1 MGRNNLLGAWG
12 EALAAEY
19 LRKKRYKIQA
29 AGYRCRFGEIDLIA
43 MNRTYLVFVEVK
55 LRKSPDFAAAREYVD
70 ARKQDRLRVTAS
82 MYLAQNPTNLR
93 CRFDIIE
100 IYAPEGM
107 DTVRPEINHM
117 EDAFQ

>member
-1 MGRNNLLGAWG
+1 M
-12 EALAAEY
+12 AAEY
-19 LRKKRYKIQA
+19 LRKKRYRILA

-43 MNRTYLVFVEVK
+43 SNRSYLLFVEVK

-70 ARKQDRLRVTAS
+70 GRKQERLRAAAS
-82 MYLAQNPTNLR
+82 MYLARNPTNLR

-100 IYAPEGM
+100 IYAPDGV
-107 DTVRPEINHM
+107 DTAHPEINHM

>member
-19 LRKKRYKIQA
+19 LRKKRYKILA

-43 MNRTYLVFVEVK
+43 ANRTYLVFVEVK
-55 LRKSPDFAAAREYVD
+55 LRKAPDFAAAREDVD
-70 ARKQDRLRVTAS
+70 RRKQDRLRATAS
-82 MYLAQNPTNLR
+82 MYLAQNPSNLR

-107 DTVRPEINHM
+107 DTARPVINHM

>member
-19 LRKKRYKIQA
+19 LRKKRYKILA

-43 MNRTYLVFVEVK
+43 ANRTYLVFVEVK

-70 ARKQDRLRVTAS
+70 MRKQDRLRATAS
-82 MYLAQNPTNLR
+82 MYLAQNPANLR

-100 IYAPEGM
+100 IYAPDGM
-107 DTVRPEINHM
+107 NTVHPEINHM

>member
-43 MNRTYLVFVEVK
+43 VNRTYLVFVEVK

-70 ARKQDRLRVTAS
+70 ARKQDRLRATAS